1 MRKVFSATLNKALV
15 IRGFY
20 FLAMA
25 KHKLKIYK
33 NMVTKLI
40 QTKLKTESQRGNC
53 HPTAIACLLGLENP
67 EEMLQFQEYFD
78 SEDILWID
86 KLNDWLEERG
96 YELDY
101 LSGHQFDDSIYIVSG
116 KTERETSHCCL
127 YKNGKLWHDVHPSQS
142 GLLTE
147 KNFSTI
153 VKTQVS
159 EGKNKNFV

>member
-1 MRKVFSATLNKALV
+1 
-15 IRGFY
+15 
-20 FLAMA
+20 
-25 KHKLKIYK
+25 
-33 NMVTKLI
+33 MVTELI

-159 EGKNKNFV
+159 EGENKNFV